1 MDGSI
6 EGILST
12 PGIFADHFWHSNSFV
27 KVFLLF
33 QVAFISVMLRIRKI
47 YPKFIKNLISEALSF
62 WWYLQKPFKAMR
74 QRKLDERVLT
84 GALLFGARERE
95 RERRVFGSAI
105 SSALC
110 AHNKCIH
117 KHLETLF
124 SLFFFLK
131 FVLNLKILLFQTKWC
146 KFY

>member
-1 MDGSI
+1 
-6 EGILST
+6 
-12 PGIFADHFWHSNSFV
+12 
-27 KVFLLF
+27 
-33 QVAFISVMLRIRKI
+33 
-47 YPKFIKNLISEALSF
+47 
-62 WWYLQKPFKAMR
+62 MR

-84 GALLFGARERE
+84 GALIFGASERE
-95 RERRVFGSAI
+95 RCVFGTAI

-131 FVLNLKILLFQTKWC
+131 FVLNLKILLFQTKVMQILLI
-146 KFY
+146 FNYR